1 MPTINFD
8 DVHRSR
14 RKHLDGMALQGKLML
29 PLTALLRLVF
39 AMSRLLGFEYSL
51 FRNFFKPMAGM
62 FDKAIDKA
70 FKNYTPTSHDVI
82 VCSYFKSGTNWMM
95 QMAHQ
100 IANRGEGE
108 YEDILDVVP
117 WADCPAPATT
127 ISLADPRPQQ
137 LSKTGL
143 RVIKTHARAQYVPY
157 NEQAK
162 YVCVIR
168 DPKDV
173 VVSGHHFF
181 GSMLLGPLI
190 PSVETWVRHCISDD
204 AVFHPWAEFTA
215 GYWAWR
221 ERKNVLFI
229 TYEQM
234 QDDPIGAIRK
244 VAALM
249 GVDLTDAE
257 AEKIRQLSSFE
268 HMKEID
274 HKFYPGEVTP
284 FARPGGQMLR
294 RGKKGDSG
302 EMLSAEQQARID
314 ADSRQRLLALKSDF
328 PYDRHYGGAAGAL
341 T

>member
-1 MPTINFD
+1 MPTIDFAGL
-8 DVHRSR
+8 HQARK
-14 RKHLDGMALQGKLML
+14 KHLDSMARQGKLL
-29 PLTALLRLVF
+29 APLTALLRLVF
-39 AMSRLLGFEYSL
+39 AASRLLGFEYPL
-51 FRNFFKPMAGM
+51 FRGFFKPMAGM
-62 FDKAIDKA
+62 FDTAIDKA
-70 FKNYTPTSHDVI
+70 FQNYTPTGHDII

-95 QMAHQ
+95 QIAHQ

-143 RVIKTHARAQYVPY
+143 RVIKTHARAQFVPY
-157 NEQAK
+157 NEHAK

-173 VVSGHHFF
+173 VVSGYHFF

-190 PSVETWVRHCISDD
+190 PSVETWVRHCTSDE

-215 GYWAWR
+215 GYWQWR

-234 QDDPIGAIRK
+234 QEDATGTIRK
-244 VAALM
+244 VATLM
-249 GVDLTDAE
+249 GVELSDAE
-257 AEKIRQLSSFE
+257 MEKVRQLSSFE

-284 FARPGGQMLR
+284 FARKGGRMFR
-294 RGKKGDSG
+294 RGKKGASG

-314 ADSRQRLLALKSDF
+314 ADSAQRLLALRCDF
-328 PYDRHYGGAAGAL
+328 PYDEYYGGGMR
-341 T
+341 